1 MITLNASP
9 YGQPHNINYQQG
21 DPDMTIKQ
29 IQDLQRQLN
38 ELQQALHLA
47 LEMPKTKPSDDDNSM
62 PARLWRIF
70 QSNMRLAEENAKLQ
84 NELTATCDE
93 LKRMRNKLDEIR
105 KDATLLND
113 VRAML
118 SIVEKAKNG
127 I

>member
-1 MITLNASP
+1 
-9 YGQPHNINYQQG
+9 
-21 DPDMTIKQ
+21 MTIKQ

-47 LEMPKTKPSDDDNSM
+47 LEVPTTKPSDDDNSL
-62 PARLWRIF
+62 PARLWRMY
-70 QSNMRLAEENAKLQ
+70 QSNQRLAEENAKLQ

-93 LKRMRNKLDEIR
+93 LRRVRDKLDAIR